1 LLTRRQYV
9 NTLRDLFADPSL
21 GPDPLPA
28 DVQDSTLGFAF
39 HTTGIVAAADASL
52 YRDAAETMAKT
63 ALGSVDKWLPCAAT
77 AAPADF
83 ETSCLATFLGPT
95 GLAQRIFRRPLSAA
109 DVGRLTALY
118 TTGRAPPLSL
128 DFTGAIGLVIEAT
141 LQSPEFL
148 YHWELDPVPAV
159 REGSVVKLGNYEIAN
174 RLSYLLWG
182 TMPDATL
189 FAAAAAG
196 ALADLPSVEAQ
207 VRRMLKDERAK
218 GAISDFFT
226 DWLDIDQ
233 LPGRPKDST
242 VYPTYSGALAA
253 AMATEVEAFVNQIV
267 FAGTGRFDDLLTGTT
282 TIVGPDLAA
291 LYGIAAGGANVPSIV
306 SLNPAE
312 RSGLLTL
319 AGFLSVTGAAT
330 GSDPPRRGKAIYERL
345 LCGVIQPAPPAM
357 PAVEPP
363 SPTAGTTRQRFERQD
378 TTACATACHSTIDPW
393 GFALENYDGIG
404 AYRSTDNGMAVDA
417 RVTVTLDGQQKMVSD
432 ARGLAT
438 ALAQSDEARTCF
450 VKQWFRYGLG
460 RLDTARDQ
468 PSIAAGITAFES
480 SMRDIRELVVALATS
495 RTFRY
500 RTPGTA
506 EVLP

>member
-1 LLTRRQYV
+1 V

-28 DVQDSTLGFAF
+28 DVQDSTFGFAF
-39 HTTGIVAAADASL
+39 HTTGIVAAADASM
-52 YRDAAETMAKT
+52 YRDAAESLAKI
-63 ALGSVDKWLPCAAT
+63 ALGSIDTWLPCAAT
-77 AAPADF
+77 TASVDL
-83 ETSCLATFLGPT
+83 ETTCLATFLGPT

-109 DVGRLTALY
+109 DADRLTALY
-118 TTGRAPPLSL
+118 MTGRAPPLSL
-128 DFTGAIGLVIEAT
+128 DFTGAIGLIIEAT

-148 YHWELDPVPAV
+148 YHWELNPVPAV
-159 REGSVVKLGNYEIAN
+159 REGAVVKLGDYEIAN

-196 ALADLPSVEAQ
+196 ELADLARVEAQ
-207 VRRMLKDERAK
+207 ARRMLKDERAK
-218 GAISDFFT
+218 GTISDFFT

-233 LPGRPKDST
+233 LSDRPKDSM
-242 VYPTYSGALAA
+242 VYPTYNDALVV
-253 AMATEVEAFVNQIV
+253 AMATEVEGFVNQIV
-267 FAGTGRFDDLLTGTT
+267 FSGTGRFDELLTGTT

-291 LYGIAAGGANVPSIV
+291 LYGIANVGANAPSTV

-345 LCGVIQPAPPAM
+345 LCGVIPPAPLAM
-357 PAVEPP
+357 PPVQPP

-378 TTACATACHSTIDPW
+378 TMACATACHSTFDPW

-404 AYRSTDNGMAVDA
+404 AYRTTDNGMAVDA
-417 RVTVTLDGQQKMVSD
+417 RVTVTLDGQRKMVSD
-432 ARGLAT
+432 ARGLMT
-438 ALAQSDEARTCF
+438 ALAQSDEARSCF

-460 RLDTARDQ
+460 RLDTAHDQ
-468 PSIAAGITAFES
+468 ASIDAAVTAFES